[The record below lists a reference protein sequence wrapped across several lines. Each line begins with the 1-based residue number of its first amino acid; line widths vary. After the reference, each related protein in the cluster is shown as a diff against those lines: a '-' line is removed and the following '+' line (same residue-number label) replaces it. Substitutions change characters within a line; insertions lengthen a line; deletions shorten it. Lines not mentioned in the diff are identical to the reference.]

1 MHNTFSQSGNDS
13 KWFLTKRQYKDY
25 LVGQLTWEL
34 WILLQ
39 GLCWFKTRRTATRR
53 SCRCL
58 SSRVALRG
66 WDGWWHHSPI
76 CPTIVFHF
84 CTTAQLHN
92 YPAAQFSNLKPL
104 SYTTNRKVIK
114 HLMTKTTLLIDK
126 FSLLVDRG
134 GGDVRRKRWLFCG
147 SIFFYSKCTV
157 SIGQCCNLLWRH
169 QFSKCAVALQ
179 FVYMRVYFVFV
190 LSWICPAGREEDM
203 PAMPYTYFWSTS
215 HGGVRITTHCARCA
229 LCNEIET
236 MPHSDKKEEGSEAM
250 RTWMKNIHTTILQ
263 NLPVCASPIPCKR
276 FWELFH
282 FSLSVNL
289 LRKER

>member
-1 MHNTFSQSGNDS
+1 MQNTFPQSGNDS

-25 LVGQLTWEL
+25 LVGQLTREL

-39 GLCWFKTRRTATRR
+39 GLCRLKTRRTATRR

-92 YPAAQFSNLKPL
+92 HPTAQLHNLKPL

-157 SIGQCCNLLWRH
+157 TIGQCCNFIYFDAINFQNVLWLYNLFICEYILYLSCRE
-169 QFSKCAVALQ
+169 
-179 FVYMRVYFVFV
+179 FV
-190 LSWICPAGREEDM
+190 LLDARRTCLRCR
-203 PAMPYTYFWSTS
+203 THTS
-215 HGGVRITTHCARCA
+215 G
-229 LCNEIET
+229 
-236 MPHSDKKEEGSEAM
+236 P
-250 RTWMKNIHTTILQ
+250 
-263 NLPVCASPIPCKR
+263 LPTVE
-276 FWELFH
+276 FE
-282 FSLSVNL
+282 
-289 LRKER
+289 